1 VIQDI
6 DSLTL
11 SPVLPVLAGVVFLFK
26 AGTLSGQFY
35 PWVLA
40 YFTTALVMAKVP
52 DYGHLVFGV
61 VSAASFFVPGLKYY
75 RQRKRG
81 RTFR

>member
-1 VIQDI
+1 
-6 DSLTL
+6 
-11 SPVLPVLAGVVFLFK
+11 VVFFFK

-35 PWVLA
+35 LWVLA
-40 YFTTALVMAKVP
+40 YLATAVYMAARP
-52 DYGHLVFGV
+52 GAGHLVFGL

-81 RTFR
+81 QTAG